1 MQIEKN
7 DSPPA
12 SPFWVV
18 LVAGVSVA
26 LHVGKLPP
34 AIATLREQL
43 QISLVQAG
51 FLLSAI
57 QLAGMCLG
65 MAVGLSADRW
75 GLKRSM
81 IAGLVVVGLASIVGS
96 AATEFVALLSLRAL
110 EGFGLLLV
118 AMPAP
123 SLIRR
128 FTAPSALPSRMGW
141 WSAYVPMG
149 SAIALLAG
157 PWVIQWAG
165 WKIWWA
171 ALGILCL
178 SVSVAVHRIVPPDT
192 RHAPPLRPGAFR
204 AGKDAVGGVL
214 LAAGPWLLAASFM
227 LYSAQWMGVL
237 GFLPSVY
244 SQAGLSPELAGALT
258 AVVAAVNILGN
269 VASGRL
275 LQAGWPPRRC
285 LQIGFLGMGVGSAL
299 SYLEIHGAPF
309 LPASA
314 RFVAIVCFSAAGGMI
329 PSSLFNAA
337 IRLSPSAKMV
347 SATVGLMQQLSCVGQ
362 FFGPPAIAAI
372 ATVAGGWQSTW
383 IVTASLGIVGAA
395 VAMEIQKRWS
405 TAVPA

>member
-1 MQIEKN
+1 MQREQSN
-7 DSPPA
+7 SPPA
-12 SPFWVV
+12 SSFFVV
-18 LVAGVSVA
+18 LLAGVSVA
-26 LHVGKLPP
+26 LHIGKLPP
-34 AIATLREQL
+34 AVAVLQEQL

-65 MAVGLSADRW
+65 MVVGLSADRW

-96 AATEFVALLSLRAL
+96 VTTEFAALLSLRAL

-128 FTAPSALPSRMGW
+128 FTAPNALPARMGW
-141 WSAYVPMG
+141 WSAYVPIG
-149 SAIALLAG
+149 SATALLVG

-171 ALGILCL
+171 GLGILCL
-178 SVSVAVHRIVPPDT
+178 AVSVAVHRIVPTDT
-192 RHAPPLRPGAFR
+192 RLAPQLLSGASQ
-204 AGKDAVGGVL
+204 AMKDLVGGVL
-214 LAAGPWLLAASFM
+214 LSAGPWLLAASFM
-227 LYSAQWMGVL
+227 LYSAQWMSVL

-244 SQAGLSPELAGALT
+244 SQAGLRPELAGALT
-258 AVVAAVNILGN
+258 AVVAAVNIIGN
-269 VASGRL
+269 VTSGRL
-275 LQAGWPPRRC
+275 LQGGWPPRRC

-299 SYLEIHGAPF
+299 AYMEIQGAPL
-309 LPASA
+309 LPAPA
-314 RFVAIVCFSAAGGMI
+314 RFFAIVCFSAVGGMI

-337 IRLSPSAKMV
+337 IRLSPSTKMV
-347 SATVGLMQQLSCVGQ
+347 SATVGWMQQLSCVGQ
-362 FFGPPAIAAI
+362 FFGPPAVAAI
-372 ATVAGGWQSTW
+372 ATVSGGWQATW
-383 IVTASLGIVGAA
+383 IVTASLCGIGAA
-395 VAMEIQKRWS
+395 LAMEIQKRWS

>member
-1 MQIEKN
+1 MQREQS

-12 SPFWVV
+12 STFFVV
-18 LVAGVSVA
+18 LLAGVSVA
-26 LHVGKLPP
+26 LHIGKLPP
-34 AIATLREQL
+34 AVAVLQEQL

-65 MAVGLSADRW
+65 MVVGLSVDRW

-81 IAGLVVVGLASIVGS
+81 VTGLVVVGLASVAGS
-96 AATEFVALLSLRAL
+96 VTTEFTALLSLRAL

-123 SLIRR
+123 GLIRR
-128 FTAPSALPSRMGW
+128 FTNPRALPSRMGW

-157 PWVIQWAG
+157 PWVIQWAE
-165 WKIWWA
+165 WKVWWA

-178 SVSVAVHRIVPPDT
+178 SVSVAVQRIVPPEIRVT
-192 RHAPPLRPGAFR
+192 PPFWSGVSG
-204 AGKDAVGGVL
+204 AGKGPFGAVL
-214 LAAGPWLLAASFM
+214 LSAGPWLLAASFM

-244 SQAGLSPELAGALT
+244 SQAGFSPELAGVLT
-258 AVVAAVNILGN
+258 AAVAAVNILGN

-285 LQIGFLGMGVGSAL
+285 LQIGFLGMGVGTTL
-299 SYLEIHGAPF
+299 SYMEIHGVPL
-309 LPASA
+309 LPAPA
-314 RFVAIVCFSAAGGMI
+314 RFFAIVCFSAAGGMI

-337 IRLSPSAKMV
+337 IRLSPSTKTV

-362 FFGPPAIAAI
+362 FFGPPAVAAI
-372 ATVAGGWQSTW
+372 AMKAGGWQSTW
-383 IVTASLGIVGAA
+383 IVTTSLCVIGAA
-395 VAMEIQKRWS
+395 LAIEIQKRWS
-405 TAVPA
+405 TVVPA